1 MIDEPIADAMP
12 LAITELSK
20 ARDTVADLLDEL
32 GLDAY
37 LFEVAP
43 RDDKWDV
50 KIECA
55 IGQGWET
62 ITLSVGKEM
71 LLAISD
77 EPNVRQRLLDEWQTR
92 LSGCNIRSS

>member
-1 MIDEPIADAMP
+1 MS
-12 LAITELSK
+12 LTITELSK

-32 GLDAY
+32 RLDAY

-71 LLAISD
+71 LLASSE
-77 EPNVRQRLLDEWQTR
+77 EPNVRQQLLDEWQAR
-92 LSGCNIRSS
+92 LGGCKIHSS